1 MLSSLRRSPGFTLV
15 EVMVAVVITGVVSV
29 SLAQMLS
36 VGQRSSDR
44 NLIMT
49 EMQQNIRVGI
59 QSLSDDL
66 RHVSY
71 GKDPTQPSIFYAGPD
86 SVEFVADL
94 LDDNA
99 GAERVSF
106 FLSSDGDP
114 DTPNPNDTILM
125 KVVRDTMG
133 VVLYSAP
140 QAYGIAPGG
149 LAFRWFNGG
158 GAELANPVPQPELV
172 GEVMVTLTVAASRE
186 IAGAYPQMVLSS
198 TIYPRNLPL
207 SPARSRPSN
216 PGFVSLTYPNCES
229 ATLTWTTPTTNTDAT
244 ALPLSE
250 IGYFGLYFGTDPN
263 ALSMYTKL
271 ARTINQW
278 TIPGLVDGDVYY
290 LAVTCVSR
298 SGVESYRCGGM
309 ADMTSALV
317 PQIPAGLHFVTG
329 AGANLAWSP
338 VTLFTTGAAIATPVS
353 YCIYRDVAA
362 GFTATDAKRVAT
374 VISTTTWTDPATS
387 DCNTY
392 YYRVQAKACGN
403 EGTGS
408 NEVSKSLPP
417 PPAPPTGLTAHA
429 GTSTGSAVL
438 VWPAFT
444 QRTDGTTLL
453 ADDIHA
459 YKIYASTSPSAETF
473 LTEVDAP
480 ADSAVLTGLTPCQ
493 TWYLNMRCVD
503 ECDHD
508 GEYLTSAAVPVT
520 LWGDCDAAAPATP
533 SYLTVTALDDRVRLQ
548 WPANTTDCDLAGYKI
563 YYGATAGGPY
573 SGTFAAQGSSPVTVT
588 AAEAT
593 LGSVCEKELTGLGN
607 CQVLYATV
615 TTFDRCTPEHESTA
629 SAEGSGT
636 TTCIACGVSDVCSS
650 WATDQSNCAV
660 HLELWS
666 SSTSGE
672 TITRMTP
679 TFTGGALVQEVWYGR
694 PLVKIWASDGS
705 AGGDGNVGARPSG
718 SVLNIN
724 DSAVPY
730 SVLHADGRPL
740 KVVFNAAMNGVPLE
754 LRFQGSSGY
763 CTATDTP
770 SAALLVEGFEGTYSG
785 WTSVG
790 TAPSPM
796 WSIPIGSGELA
807 QSSTSSSNYMITKD
821 GITGLGNLTM
831 EAKVKVTG
839 GSTTTGSGYRSL
851 YLVFREQ
858 DVLNYYLFGIS
869 TLDDRVYVSRMR
881 TGTFTTL
888 VSIPL
893 PMIDGQWYSLRVQVT
908 GGPANNNIKGWID
921 CVQVV
926 NYTDVSSTWS
936 TGKVGVA
943 TRRGAGRFD
952 DLRVYAGSVLP

>member
-1 MLSSLRRSPGFTLV
+1 MSSQRRRSPGFTLV

-36 VGQRSSDR
+36 VGQRSSES
-44 NLIMT
+44 NQVLT
-49 EMQQNIRVGI
+49 EMQQNLRVGI

-94 LDDNA
+94 LEDNG
-99 GAERVSF
+99 GAERVSY
-106 FLSSDGDP
+106 FLSDAGDP

-125 KVVRDTMG
+125 KVVRDTTG

-140 QAYGIAPGG
+140 QAYGIASGG

-158 GAELANPVPQPELV
+158 GVEMANPVPQPELV
-172 GEVMVTLTVAASRE
+172 GEALVTLTVAASRE
-186 IAGAYPQMVLSS
+186 VSGAYPQITLSS

-216 PGFVSLTYPNCES
+216 PVCSALTYPNCES
-229 ATLTWTTPTTNTDAT
+229 ATLAWTTPTTNTDAT

-250 IGYFGLYFGTDPN
+250 IGYFALYFGTDPDD
-263 ALSMYTKL
+263 LDMYTKL

-278 TIPGLVDGDVYY
+278 TIPGLVDGEVYY

-298 SGVESYRCGGM
+298 SGVESYRCGRE

-317 PQIPAGLHFVTG
+317 PQIPAGLHFV
-329 AGANLAWSP
+329 AGAATILAWSP
-338 VTLFTTGAAIATPVS
+338 VALFTTGAAITTPVS

-362 GFTATDAKRVAT
+362 GFTATDAKRLAT
-374 VISTTTWTDPATS
+374 VTATTTWTDTTTV

-403 EGTGS
+403 EGSGS
-408 NEVSKSLPP
+408 NEVSRSLPAP
-417 PPAPPTGLTAHA
+417 PVAPTGLTAHA
-429 GTSTGSAVL
+429 GTSTGTAVL
-438 VWPAFT
+438 RWSPFT
-444 QRTDGTTLL
+444 QRTDGTALP

-459 YKIYASTSPSAETF
+459 YKIYADSFPTQETF
-473 LTEVDAP
+473 FVEIDAP
-480 ADSAVLTGLTPCQ
+480 ADSTVLTGLDPCR

-508 GEYLTSAAVPVT
+508 GAYLASAEVPVT
-520 LWGDCDAAAPATP
+520 LWGDCDAAAPVAP
-533 SYLTVTALDDRVRLQ
+533 SYLTVTALDDRVRLR
-548 WPANTTDCDLAGYKI
+548 WPANTTDCDLTGYKI

-573 SGTFAAQGSSPVTVT
+573 SGAFAVEGSSPVTVT
-588 AAEAT
+588 TADVT

-607 CQVLYATV
+607 CQVVYATV
-615 TTFDRCTPEHESTA
+615 KAFDRCVPPHESTA
-629 SAEGSGT
+629 SAEGNGT
-636 TTCIACGVSDVCSS
+636 TTCIACGVSDVCSA

-666 SSTSGE
+666 NSTGGE

-679 TFTGGALVQEVWYGR
+679 TFTGGALVREVWYGR
-694 PLVKIWASDGS
+694 PLVKIWAYDGT
-705 AGGDGNVGARPSG
+705 AGQDGAVSPRPSG
-718 SVLNIN
+718 SVLNIT

-730 SVLHADGRPL
+730 VALHADGRPL
-740 KVVFNAAMNGVPLE
+740 MVVFSSAMNGVPLE

-770 SAALLVEGFEGTYSG
+770 SAALLVEGFEGAYSG
-785 WTSVG
+785 WTNVG
-790 TAPSPM
+790 TAGT
-796 WSIPIGSGELA
+796 WSITGGELA
-807 QSSTSSSNYMITKD
+807 QSNTTNNNYMVVNTTI
-821 GITGLGNLTM
+821 GTGGVVTGSVTM

-839 GSTTTGSGYRSL
+839 GGYRSL
-851 YLVFREQ
+851 YLTFREQ
-858 DVLNYYLFGIS
+858 DASNYYLFGIR
-869 TLDDRVYVSRMR
+869 TDNTDMVYVARVKS
-881 TGTFTTL
+881 GTLTNV
-888 VSIPL
+888 VSYPL
-893 PMIDGQWYSLRVQVT
+893 TMNDNQWYSLRVQVT
-908 GGPANNNIKGWID
+908 GGPANVNIKGWVD
-921 CVQVV
+921 CTQVA
-926 NYTDVSSTWS
+926 NYTDATTTWS
-936 TGKVGVA
+936 AGKVGFA
-943 TRRGAGRFD
+943 TRRGAGRYD